1 MTLNLAMGNLVWNK
15 YRDNYAAIIRL
26 GIPILIGQ
34 LGMIVVAFADNIMV
48 GRYSTEALASAS
60 FVNNVFNMASF
71 ACVGFTYGLT
81 PLIGAL
87 FSQNRF
93 DTIGG
98 LLRNGLLL
106 NVLFAL
112 LVTAVM
118 TVLWFNLD
126 RLDQPEELL
135 PFIRPYYIQILAGLL
150 PTAVFNVFAQ
160 WLFAINRT
168 GLPMWIMLGS
178 NAFNIV
184 GNYALIYG
192 HFGCPEL
199 GLVGAGYSTL
209 AARILGM
216 AAIMVIFF
224 FARRFSAYRKGF
236 AVSRINRTAVIQINR
251 TSWPISL
258 QMTFESGSFT
268 IAAVMAG
275 MIGAVSLASF
285 QIIVITGT
293 LGFCIYY
300 SMGMAVSV
308 RVANFAGLSDL
319 KVMRRNAWA
328 GYHIILMLAAIS
340 SAIFIVFGRELIH
353 AFTED
358 PVVIEATL
366 LLIFPL
372 VLYQLGDAT
381 QINFASALRGTS
393 HVTPMVWIAF
403 ISYIVVGMPAT
414 YIIAF
419 PLGLGT
425 YGIILSFSVSLF
437 LAGALFLY
445 FFLRSTRHAPE
456 A

>member
-1 MTLNLAMGNLVWNK
+1 MKSQIWEK
-15 YRDNYAAIIRL
+15 YRDNYKAIIRL

-34 LGMIVVAFADNIMV
+34 IGMIVVAFADNIMV

-60 FVNNVFNMASF
+60 FVNNVFNMANF
-71 ACVGFTYGLT
+71 ACIGFTYGLT

-87 FSQNRF
+87 FTQKRF

-98 LLRNGLLL
+98 MLRNGLLL
-106 NVLFAL
+106 NILFSI
-112 LVTAVM
+112 LVTAIM

-126 RLDQPEELL
+126 RLNQPEELL
-135 PFIRPYYIQILAGLL
+135 PLIRPYYIQVLVGIL
-150 PTAVFNVFAQ
+150 PIAVFNVFAQ

-168 GLPMWIMLGS
+168 ALPMWIILGS
-178 NAFNIV
+178 NVVNII

-209 AARILGM
+209 TARILC
-216 AAIMVIFF
+216 AVVVLCIFF
-224 FARRFSAYRKGF
+224 FARRFSAYKEGY
-236 AVSRINRTAVIQINR
+236 VKSRINSRAISQLNR

-275 MIGAVSLASF
+275 MIGAISLASF

-300 SMGMAVSV
+300 SMGSAVSV
-308 RVANFAGLSDL
+308 RVANFAGLDDV
-319 KVMRRNAWA
+319 KAMRRNAFA
-328 GYHIILMLAAIS
+328 GYHIILVLAAIS
-340 SAIFIVFGRELIH
+340 STIFVVFGRELIH

-393 HVTPMVWIAF
+393 HVTPMIWIAF
-403 ISYIVVGMPAT
+403 FCYIIVGVPAT

-445 FFLRSTRHAPE
+445 FFLRSTRVKA
-456 A
+456 

>member
-1 MTLNLAMGNLVWNK
+1 MNSTVWDK
-15 YRDNYAAIIRL
+15 YKDNYKAIVKL

-34 LGMIVVAFADNIMV
+34 IGMIVVAFADNIMV

-60 FVNNVFNMASF
+60 FVNNVFNMANF

-81 PLIGAL
+81 PLAGAL
-87 FSQNRF
+87 FTQRRHG
-93 DTIGG
+93 TIGAMI
-98 LLRNGLLL
+98 RNALLL

-112 LVTAVM
+112 LVTGIM
-118 TVLWFNLD
+118 TLLWFNLD
-126 RLDQPEELL
+126 RLNQPEELL
-135 PFIRPYYIQILAGLL
+135 PLIRPYYIQVLAGLL
-150 PTAVFNVFAQ
+150 PIAVFNVFAQ

-168 GLPMWIMLGS
+168 ALPMWIILAS
-178 NAFNIV
+178 NAVNIA

-192 HFGCPEL
+192 HFGRPEL
-199 GLVGAGYSTL
+199 GLMGAGYSTL
-209 AARILGM
+209 
-216 AAIMVIFF
+216 
-224 FARRFSAYRKGF
+224 FARYLCVAVVVCIFLTSGRFREYREGYAK
-236 AVSRINRTAVIQINR
+236 ARINRLMLSQLNR

-268 IAAVMAG
+268 VAAVMAG
-275 MIGAVSLASF
+275 MIGAISLASF

-300 SMGMAVSV
+300 SMGSAVAV
-308 RVANFAGLSDL
+308 RVANAAGLNDRPT
-319 KVMRRNAWA
+319 MRRNAFA
-328 GYHIILMLAAIS
+328 GYHIILVLAAIS
-340 SAIFIVFGRELIH
+340 STIFVMFGRELIH

-358 PVVIEATL
+358 PAVIEATL
-366 LLIFPL
+366 VLIFPL

-381 QINFASALRGTS
+381 QINFASALRGTE
-393 HVTPMVWIAF
+393 HVTPMIWIAF
-403 ISYIVVGMPAT
+403 FCYIVVGIPAT

-445 FFLRSTRHAPE
+445 FFLHATRHD
-456 A
+456 